1 MLGVAGC
8 DTTSTTFE
16 QGKIGLMKK
25 LKQSKDV
32 QAIAELMMDRNATVE
47 QVGEVGVRLFIIV
60 FGGKQSD
67 SLNTLRYAKYM
78 EMVASAKNIDS
89 SRTPYNSKSSKLSQ
103 LVCASVSHSLEGTYL
118 IH

>member
-8 DTTSTTFE
+8 DTTSTTIG

-32 QAIAELMMDRNATVE
+32 QAIAELKMDRNATVE
-47 QVGEVGVRLFIIV
+47 QVGEVGVRLFVIV

-89 SRTPYNSKSSKLSQ
+89 SRTPYNNKSSILSQ
-103 LVCASVSHSLEGTYL
+103 LACASANHYLEGTYL